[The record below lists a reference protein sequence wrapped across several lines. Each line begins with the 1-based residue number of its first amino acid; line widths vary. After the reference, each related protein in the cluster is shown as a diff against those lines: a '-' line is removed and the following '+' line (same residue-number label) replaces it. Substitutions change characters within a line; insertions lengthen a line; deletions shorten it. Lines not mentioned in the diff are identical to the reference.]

1 MTQGNYNNEKTFHI
15 DIDVYMNNPFIMKS
29 EAAKDD
35 VNPISIADGVIPEY
49 VLEHLDMFV
58 MRVALRLRHAWG
70 LVHIKDNE
78 AGVRWK
84 YRIYG
89 NNEEQTANIE
99 VLIITQLANS
109 EDMII
114 NDTDGQ
120 SSISLVEIKLQSI
133 DLGIENSY
141 STYTCAVRAIEDV
154 TKEIK
159 RRYLG
164 SS

>member
-1 MTQGNYNNEKTFHI
+1 MKQDNNNEKTFRI
-15 DIDVYMNNPFIMKS
+15 DIDVYMNNPFIVKS

-35 VNPISIADGVIPEY
+35 FNPISTADGVIPEY
-49 VLEHLDMFV
+49 VLVHLDMFV
-58 MRVALRLRHAWG
+58 MRVALRLRHEWG

-89 NNEEQTANIE
+89 NNEEQTANME
-99 VLIITQLANS
+99 VLITTKLANS
-109 EDMII
+109 EEMII
-114 NDTDGQ
+114 NDTDVQ
-120 SSISLVEIKLQSI
+120 SSISLAEIKLKSI
-133 DLGIENSY
+133 DLRIENSY

-154 TKEIK
+154 TEEIK
-159 RRYLG
+159 RKYLG

>member
-1 MTQGNYNNEKTFHI
+1 MTQGNYSNEKNFRI
-15 DIDVYMNNPFIMKS
+15 DIYVYMNNPFIMKS
-29 EAAKDD
+29 EATKDD

-49 VLEHLDMFV
+49 VLEQLDIFV
-58 MRVALRLRHAWG
+58 WG
-70 LVHIKDNE
+70 LVHIKDHE

-89 NNEEQTANIE
+89 NNEEQTANME

-114 NDTDGQ
+114 SDTDGQ
-120 SSISLVEIKLQSI
+120 SSISLVEIKLKSI

-141 STYTCAVRAIEDV
+141 STYTCAVRAIVDV